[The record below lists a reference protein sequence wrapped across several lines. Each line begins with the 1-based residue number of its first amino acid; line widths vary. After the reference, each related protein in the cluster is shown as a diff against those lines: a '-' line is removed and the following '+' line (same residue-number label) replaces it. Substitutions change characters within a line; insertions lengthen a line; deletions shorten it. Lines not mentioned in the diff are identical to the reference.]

1 MAQIK
6 VTYFPGKGRAEP
18 VRLALHVGGIEFED
32 ERLGVEAIKVRKGAG
47 ALQLHFLPTMTV
59 DDDVYAESGAML
71 RYAGK
76 LSGLYLKCD
85 KAAMKLDMIRD
96 VLETVIL
103 ENSKKIPRRVAK
115 SSSRKWLRSTL
126 VP

>member
-1 MAQIK
+1 M
-6 VTYFPGKGRAEP
+6 
-18 VRLALHVGGIEFED
+18 
-32 ERLGVEAIKVRKGAG
+32 GVEAIKVRKAPG
-47 ALQLHFLPTMTV
+47 ALQLHLLPTMTV

-85 KAAMKLDMIRD
+85 KAEMKVDMIVD

-115 SSSRKWLRSTL
+115 SSLRKWFRSTF